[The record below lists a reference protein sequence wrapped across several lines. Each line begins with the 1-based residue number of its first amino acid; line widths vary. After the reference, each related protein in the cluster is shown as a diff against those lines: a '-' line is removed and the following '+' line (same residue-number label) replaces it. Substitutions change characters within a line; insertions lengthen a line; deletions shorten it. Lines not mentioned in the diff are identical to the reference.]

1 MQMDWNTQLQGIV
14 TALGIGLMI
23 GMVRERRHDPDV
35 SKAGTRTHTLI
46 AVLGAI
52 GWHLN
57 LWVFVALVL
66 VTGAFA
72 ISGYIK
78 TAQKDPGLTGEVTL
92 LVTISLAALA
102 QTESALAAGLGVLCA
117 ILLHAKRPLQRF
129 SREIISEREIQDSL
143 TLAAAALVIMPL
155 LPTTALD
162 PWDVLYP
169 TTLWKIVVLVM
180 AVGMLGHIAQR
191 AAGAQWGLPMAGFFS
206 GFVSSTATIASFG
219 EKSKNQ
225 TNLLWPSAAAALLG
239 NLASLTLF
247 AGVIATASPEL
258 FRHSLDSILLAG
270 LALMTIVALF
280 IFRGWRDSRA
290 ISNDEQHHSFSIKN
304 ALILA
309 GIIMVVSLISAWLQ
323 HTYGSTGALIAAV
336 AVALAEI
343 HASAASIAQLAA
355 SGDLSLDT
363 ARLGI
368 LAALTASA
376 IAKTL
381 VGLGTGGV
389 RYGRLIALGQFAM
402 VGGAALALQF

>member
-1 MQMDWNTQLQGIV
+1 MNWDTQLQGLV

-23 GMVRERRHDPDV
+23 GMVRERRHAPDL

-52 GWHLN
+52 GWHLH
-57 LWVFVALVL
+57 LSVFVALVL

-78 TAQKDPGLTGEVTL
+78 TAEKDPGLTGEVTL
-92 LVTISLAALA
+92 LVTLSLAALA

-129 SREIISEREIQDSL
+129 SREIISEKEIQDFL

-155 LPTTALD
+155 LPGSAID

-169 TTLWKIVVLVM
+169 ATLWKIVVLVM

-219 EKSKNQ
+219 EKSKSQ
-225 TNLLWPSAAAALLG
+225 SDLLWPSAAAALLA

-247 AGVIATASPEL
+247 ASVIATASPSL
-258 FRHSLDSILLAG
+258 FRHAFSAILFACLALLAVILFC
-270 LALMTIVALF
+270 LAK
-280 IFRGWRDSRA
+280 GWHNSSTD
-290 ISNDEQHHSFSIKN
+290 NDAPSGHAFSVKS

-309 GIIMVVSLISAWLQ
+309 AIIMVVSLISAWLQ

-343 HASAASIAQLAA
+343 HASAASIAQLVA

-363 ARLGI
+363 ARMGVI
-368 LAALTASA
+368 AALAASA
-376 IAKTL
+376 VAKTF
-381 VGLGTGGV
+381 VALGTGGL
-389 RYGRLIALGQFAM
+389 RYAQLIGLGQVAMVSGAAIALA
-402 VGGAALALQF
+402 GA

>member
-1 MQMDWNTQLQGIV
+1 MDWDTHLQGLI

-23 GMVRERRHDPDV
+23 GMVRERRHTPDH

-46 AVLGAI
+46 AVMGAI
-52 GWHLN
+52 GWHLH
-57 LWVFVALVL
+57 LSVFVALVL

-78 TAQKDPGLTGEVTL
+78 TADKDPGLTGEVTL
-92 LVTISLAALA
+92 LVTLSLAALA

-117 ILLHAKRPLQRF
+117 ILLHAKRPLQHF
-129 SREIISEREIQDSL
+129 SREVISEKEIQDSL

-155 LPTTALD
+155 LPSSAID
-162 PWDVLYP
+162 PWNVLYP
-169 TTLWKIVVLVM
+169 ATLWKIVVLVM

-225 TNLLWPSAAAALLG
+225 KDLLWACAAAALLA
-239 NLASLTLF
+239 NLASLILF
-247 AGVIATASPEL
+247 AGVIATASPSL
-258 FRHSLDSILLAG
+258 FRYSFTAIVFACLSLMASSMLCLWK
-270 LALMTIVALF
+270 
-280 IFRGWRDSRA
+280 GWRQSA
-290 ISNDEQHHSFSIKN
+290 STESPSEEHAFSVKN
-304 ALILA
+304 ALTLA
-309 GIIMVVSLISAWLQ
+309 GIIMVVSLLSAWLQ

-343 HASAASIAQLAA
+343 HASAASIAQLVA
-355 SGDLSLDT
+355 SGDLSLD
-363 ARLGI
+363 AAKLGVMAA
-368 LAALTASA
+368 LAASA
-376 IAKTL
+376 VAKTF
-381 VGLGTGGV
+381 VALGTGGM
-389 RYGRLIALGQFAM
+389 RYGQLIGMGQIAM